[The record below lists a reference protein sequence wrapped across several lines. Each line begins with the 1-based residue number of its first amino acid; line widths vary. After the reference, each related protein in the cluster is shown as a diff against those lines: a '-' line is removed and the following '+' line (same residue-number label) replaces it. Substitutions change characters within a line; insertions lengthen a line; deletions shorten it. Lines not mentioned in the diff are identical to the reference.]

1 MQGITRMLTV
11 CLVAVPLFAGRAAQA
26 QDSLY
31 KRLGGYDGIAAFADE
46 LIAQVREEKFR
57 GFSTS
62 SQQRVRQNIV
72 DFMCKATGGP
82 CNYSGRDMKTAHA
95 GIGITTKDW
104 QKFLTVFDNTMR
116 KFKLPEHTQK
126 DLAALLLPLEKDIV
140 EKR

>member
-11 CLVAVPLFAGRAAQA
+11 CLVAVPLFAGAAQA

-31 KRLGGYDGIAAFADE
+31 KRLGGYDGIAAFVDE

-82 CNYSGRDMKTAHA
+82 CNYSGRDIKTAHA

-104 QKFLTVFDNTMR
+104 QKFLTVFNNTMR
-116 KFKLPEHTQK
+116 KFKLPERTQK